1 MAYDTPKAAHFEA
14 YDYAG
19 EPIEPHHN
27 ALWYAG
33 ITARWSVAHKVQ
45 DTVTGNML
53 AVRMDDIAAIDA
65 ILDKHNASDSTIVIR
80 LAQSVREIA
89 ARKGYYQ

>member
-14 YDYAG
+14 HDYAG
-19 EPIEPHHN
+19 EPIEEHHN

-33 ITARWSVAHKVQ
+33 ITARWNVARKVQ
-45 DTVTGNML
+45 DTVIGNML

-65 ILDKHNASDSTIVIR
+65 ILEKHNATDSPIVIR
-80 LAQSVREIA
+80 LAQSVRDIA
-89 ARKGYYQ
+89 ASKGYYQ